1 MKFGLSLTGMLQ
13 QPPGTDMV
21 AAVEEA
27 LGLVSLAKELG
38 FSFLYAGQHFL
49 SHPYQML
56 QPLPVMARLVA
67 AAPGMDLVTTAVLPL
82 ANPVDV
88 AEQVATLD
96 VITGGHAILAT
107 ALGYR
112 NEETDAFGIARR
124 DRVSRM
130 VEALE
135 VINLLWHGEG
145 PVTYEGR
152 HFQLHDAPTG
162 LRPVQRPGP
171 PVWIAASSDNAV
183 KRTGRLGYPWLINHA
198 DYPTIERQVALYRD
212 ARAQAGHPTQLP
224 SPSCE
229 SSLSPTRR
237 RRPCAHRATLR
248 LRQVRNLRAMGSG
261 PGPQGRTVLR
271 LGVCRPRPKDRF
283 IVGNVEQVVAD
294 LKRYEALGITHI
306 GLRMRWAGMPPE
318 PTADAMRLTAEQ
330 VFPLLPVSRPAHYP

>member
-1 MKFGLSLTGMLQ
+1 MKFGLSLTGMMQ

-56 QPLPVMARLVA
+56 QPLPVMARLAA

-112 NEETDAFGIARR
+112 EEETDAFGIARR

-212 ARAQAGHPTQLP
+212 ARAQTGHPDAVALP
-224 SPSCE
+224 I
-229 SSLSPTRR
+229 
-237 RRPCAHRATLR
+237 LR
-248 LRQVRNLRAMGSG
+248 EFFVADTAEEALRAAQPFVSG
-261 PGPQGRTVLR
+261 KYETYAQWGQDQALKGEQSFASEFAALA
-271 LGVCRPRPKDRF
+271 KDRF

-330 VFPLLPVSRPAHYP
+330 VFPHFR

>member
-13 QPPGTDMV
+13 QPAGTDMV

-56 QPLPVMARLVA
+56 QPLPVMARLAA

-96 VITGGHAILAT
+96 VITDGHAILAT

-112 NEETDAFGIARR
+112 EEETEAFGIARR
-124 DRVSRM
+124 DRVTRM
-130 VEALE
+130 MEALE

-152 HFQLHDAPTG
+152 HFQLHDAPIG

-171 PVWIAASSDNAV
+171 PVWIAASSDAAV
-183 KRTGRLGYPWLINHA
+183 ERTGRLGYPWLINHA

-212 ARAQAGHPTQLP
+212 TRAHAGHPDAIALP
-224 SPSCE
+224 I
-229 SSLSPTRR
+229 
-237 RRPCAHRATLR
+237 LR
-248 LRQVRNLRAMGSG
+248 EFFVAETAEEAMRTAQPFVSG
-261 PGPQGRTVLR
+261 KYETYAQWGQDQALEGEQSFASEFAALA
-271 LGVCRPRPKDRF
+271 KDRF

-306 GLRMRWAGMPPE
+306 GLRMRWAGMPPD
-318 PTADAMRLTAEQ
+318 PT
-330 VFPLLPVSRPAHYP
+330 V

>member
-13 QPPGTDMV
+13 QPEGTDMV

-56 QPLPVMARLVA
+56 QPLPVMARLAA

-112 NEETDAFGIARR
+112 NEETDAFAIVRR

-135 VINLLWHGEG
+135 VMQFLWDGEA

-171 PVWIAASSDNAV
+171 PVWIAASSDTAV
-183 KRTGRLGYPWLINHA
+183 ARTGRLGYPWLINHA
-198 DYPTIERQVALYRD
+198 DYPTIERQVTLYRD
-212 ARAQAGHPTQLP
+212 ARARAGHPDAIALP
-224 SPSCE
+224 I
-229 SSLSPTRR
+229 
-237 RRPCAHRATLR
+237 LR
-248 LRQVRNLRAMGSG
+248 EFFVAETAEEAVRTAQPFVSG
-261 PGPQGRTVLR
+261 KYETYAQWGQDQALEGEQSFASEFAALAR
-271 LGVCRPRPKDRF
+271 DRF

-294 LKRYEALGITHI
+294 LKHYEALGITHI
-306 GLRMRWAGMPPE
+306 GLRMRWAGMPPQ
-318 PTADAMRLTAEQ
+318 PTADCMRLTAEQ
-330 VFPLLPVSRPAHYP
+330 VFPHFR

>member
-13 QPPGTDMV
+13 QPEGTDMV

-56 QPLPVMARLVA
+56 QPLPVMARLAA

-112 NEETDAFGIARR
+112 DEETDAFAIVRR
-124 DRVSRM
+124 DRVARM
-130 VEALE
+130 MEALE

-152 HFQLHDAPTG
+152 HFHFHDSPTG

-171 PVWIAASSDNAV
+171 PVWIAASSDAAV
-183 KRTGRLGYPWLINHA
+183 ERTGRLGYPWLINHA
-198 DYPTIERQVALYRD
+198 DYPTIERQVTLYRD
-212 ARAQAGHPTQLP
+212 ARARAGHPDAIALP
-224 SPSCE
+224 ILRE
-229 SSLSPTRR
+229 FFVAETAEEAVRT
-237 RRPCAHRATLR
+237 AQTLR
-248 LRQVRNLRAMGSG
+248 LRQVRDLRAMGPG
-261 PGPQGRTVLR
+261 PGPGGRTVLR
-271 LGVCRPRPKDRF
+271 LGVRRPRPRSLHR
-283 IVGNVEQVVAD
+283 GQRRAG
-294 LKRYEALGITHI
+294 RRGPQALRGSRHH
-306 GLRMRWAGMPPE
+306 PH
-318 PTADAMRLTAEQ
+318 
-330 VFPLLPVSRPAHYP
+330 RPAHALGRHAPTANG

>member
-27 LGLVSLAKELG
+27 IGLVSLARGLG

-56 QPLPVMARLVA
+56 QPLPVMARLAA

-82 ANPVDV
+82 AHPVDV

-96 VITGGHAILAT
+96 VITGGHAVLAT

-112 NEETDAFGIARR
+112 DEETDAFGIARR

-135 VINLLWHGEG
+135 VMQILWHGEG

-171 PVWIAASSDNAV
+171 PGPPVWIAASSDAAV
-183 KRTGRLGYPWLINHA
+183 ERTARLGYPWLINHA

-212 ARAQAGHPTQLP
+212 ARSQAGHARDVDMPI
-224 SPSCE
+224 
-229 SSLSPTRR
+229 
-237 RRPCAHRATLR
+237 LR
-248 LRQVRNLRAMGSG
+248 EFFVAETTEDAVRIAQPYVSG
-261 PGPQGRTVLR
+261 KYETYAQWGQDQALEGERSFTSEFAALA
-271 LGVCRPRPKDRF
+271 KDRF

-318 PTADAMRLTAEQ
+318 PTADAMRLTAER
-330 VFPLLPVSRPAHYP
+330 VFPHFP

>member
-13 QPPGTDMV
+13 QPAGTDMV

-56 QPLPVMARLVA
+56 QPLPVMARLAA

-96 VITGGHAILAT
+96 VITGGHAILTT

-112 NEETDAFGIARR
+112 DEETDAFGIARR
-124 DRVSRM
+124 DRVARM

-135 VINLLWHGEG
+135 IINLLWYGEG
-145 PVTYEGR
+145 PITYEGR
-152 HFQLHDAPTG
+152 HFHLHDAPTG

-171 PVWIAASSDNAV
+171 PVWIAASSDAAV
-183 KRTGRLGYPWLINHA
+183 ERTGRLGYPWLINHA
-198 DYPTIERQVALYRD
+198 DYPTIERQVALYRA
-212 ARAQAGHPTQLP
+212 ARAQAGHPDAIALP
-224 SPSCE
+224 M
-229 SSLSPTRR
+229 
-237 RRPCAHRATLR
+237 LR
-248 LRQVRNLRAMGSG
+248 EFFVADTKDEAVRIAQPYVSG
-261 PGPQGRTVLR
+261 KYETYAQWGQDQALEGEQSFASEFAALA
-271 LGVCRPRPKDRF
+271 KDRF

-318 PTADAMRLTAEQ
+318 PTADCMRLTAEQ
-330 VFPLLPVSRPAHYP
+330 VFPHFR

>member
-13 QPPGTDMV
+13 QPAGTDMV

-56 QPLPVMARLVA
+56 QPLPVMARLAA

-112 NEETDAFGIARR
+112 NEETDAFAIVRR

-135 VINLLWHGEG
+135 VMQFLWDGEA

-171 PVWIAASSDNAV
+171 PVWIAASSDTAV
-183 KRTGRLGYPWLINHA
+183 ARTGRLGYPWLINHA

-212 ARAQAGHPTQLP
+212 ARARAGHPDVVALP
-224 SPSCE
+224 I
-229 SSLSPTRR
+229 
-237 RRPCAHRATLR
+237 LR
-248 LRQVRNLRAMGSG
+248 EFFVAETAEEAMRTAQPFVSG
-261 PGPQGRTVLR
+261 KYETYAQWGQDQALEGEQSFASEFAALAR
-271 LGVCRPRPKDRF
+271 DRF

-330 VFPLLPVSRPAHYP
+330 VFPHFR